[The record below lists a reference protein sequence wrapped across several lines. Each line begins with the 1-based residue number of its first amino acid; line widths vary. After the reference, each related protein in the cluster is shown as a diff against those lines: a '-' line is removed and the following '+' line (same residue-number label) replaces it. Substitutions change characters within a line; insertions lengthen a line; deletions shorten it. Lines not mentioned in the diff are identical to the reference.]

1 MKIIFLKL
9 KQTKTIKNIQI
20 QLKIKKLYSFFLIIV
35 FFVDWNWSLPV
46 AWLKS
51 FP

>member
-20 QLKIKKLYSFFLIIV
+20 QIKKSCIVFFLIIV
-35 FFVDWNWSLPV
+35 LFVDWNWSLPV

>member
-20 QLKIKKLYSFFLIIV
+20 QIKIKKVVYFF
-35 FFVDWNWSLPV
+35 S
-46 AWLKS
+46 
-51 FP
+51 